1 MIGSNFGDK
10 VEGIRTR
17 DRLVEDEMAAYDA
30 LPLILRRVLDEA
42 DLKFGAVEVF
52 AYWQAYRG
60 HFTEWDMAR
69 ILCDRAVH
77 ISAHAH
83 RETYGDMA
91 PVVQAAAQGAPMV
104 APRSAQEGVG

>member
-17 DRLVEDEMAAYDA
+17 DRLVEDEMVAYDA

-42 DLKFGAVEVF
+42 DLKFGAVEVL
-52 AYWQAYRG
+52 AYWHAYRAT
-60 HFTEWDMAR
+60 FTDWEIARTLHVRAMDM
-69 ILCDRAVH
+69 
-77 ISAHAH
+77 SAHAH

-91 PVVQAAAQGAPMV
+91 PVVQAAAKGAALV